1 MKMQK
6 TLLGALALCLS
17 LRADEGMWTFD
28 NLPLKKM
35 QAAYGFSPDQAWLDH
50 VRLSALHFGGGSGS
64 FVSAEGL
71 VITNHHVG
79 RGWVQQV
86 SGPGDKDYIKLG
98 FLARTRAEELK
109 IPGMTLRTLVQMEN
123 VTDLVNASVKPGMGD
138 KEGAE
143 ARERTLKALVAE
155 RDKATG
161 LAFSPVTLYQGGEF
175 WLYGYKVHKD
185 IRLVMAPEG
194 QIAAFGG
201 DPDNFT
207 YPRHD
212 LDFTLFRVY
221 ENDKPY
227 TPSHFLKWGTEGV
240 KLGDLTLVVGHPG
253 STQRLNTFA
262 QMLFARDTA
271 LATRIATMEQAR
283 KNMQDYAAKSPEHAR
298 QVKTRIYG
306 IENGLKAMKGYLSGF
321 KQPEAIEAIRQKE
334 VAFRQEVAKHPELQ
348 ASAGE
353 SWTKIEQALQES
365 ATLTREALL
374 VNTRGSAAL
383 QTALTLVRLIEEP
396 AKPQAE
402 RLKGFR
408 TEEERKASLE
418 SLKRTPRGAN
428 AELDQFNLERAL
440 NEVVAGL
447 EPQHPFRKALL
458 GERTPQALATVLNQS
473 KVTDEAF
480 RQALL
485 KGGLHALAA
494 SEDPA
499 VRIARLI
506 NPMLTG
512 LAQRQENVQ
521 ALIAEHAGR
530 IAKARFAVYG
540 KSLYPDATLTLR
552 LTYGPVKTYAANGTL
567 IQPFTT
573 FHGLFDRALA
583 WGPEAEKGAWALPPR
598 WLERKDKLDLATPFN
613 FVHQVDIIGGNSG
626 SPVLNTKGE
635 FVGVIF
641 DGNIE
646 MLPGNFFY
654 DGSVNRGV
662 TLDARAIREALAK
675 VYDASFL
682 VDELLGKR

>member
-1 MKMQK
+1 MKLQK
-6 TLLGALALCLS
+6 TLLGALTLCLS

-28 NLPLKKM
+28 NLPMKKM

-123 VTDLVNASVKPGMGD
+123 VTDKVNASVKPGMTE
-138 KEGAE
+138 KQGAE

-155 RDKATG
+155 RDKTTG

-212 LDFTLFRVY
+212 LDFTLFRAY

-227 TPSHFLKWGTEGV
+227 KPDHFLKWGTEGV

-262 QMLFARDTA
+262 QMCFARDTA

-283 KNMQDYAAKSPEHAR
+283 KDMQDYAAKSPEHAR

-321 KQPEAIEAIRQKE
+321 KQPEAIEAIR
-334 VAFRQEVAKHPELQ
+334 
-348 ASAGE
+348 
-353 SWTKIEQALQES
+353 
-365 ATLTREALL
+365 
-374 VNTRGSAAL
+374 
-383 QTALTLVRLIEEP
+383 
-396 AKPQAE
+396 
-402 RLKGFR
+402 LK
-408 TEEERKASLE
+408 
-418 SLKRTPRGAN
+418 
-428 AELDQFNLERAL
+428 
-440 NEVVAGL
+440 
-447 EPQHPFRKALL
+447 
-458 GERTPQALATVLNQS
+458 
-473 KVTDEAF
+473 
-480 RQALL
+480 
-485 KGGLHALAA
+485 
-494 SEDPA
+494 
-499 VRIARLI
+499 
-506 NPMLTG
+506 
-512 LAQRQENVQ
+512 
-521 ALIAEHAGR
+521 AGR
-530 IAKARFAVYG
+530 R
-540 KSLYPDATLTLR
+540 SSRPSR
-552 LTYGPVKTYAANGTL
+552 S
-567 IQPFTT
+567 
-573 FHGLFDRALA
+573 
-583 WGPEAEKGAWALPPR
+583 PP
-598 WLERKDKLDLATPFN
+598 P
-613 FVHQVDIIGGNSG
+613 
-626 SPVLNTKGE
+626 
-635 FVGVIF
+635 
-641 DGNIE
+641 
-646 MLPGNFFY
+646 LPGKP
-654 DGSVNRGV
+654 SW
-662 TLDARAIREALAK
+662 
-675 VYDASFL
+675 
-682 VDELLGKR
+682 

>member
-28 NLPLKKM
+28 NLPMKKM
-35 QAAYGFSPDQAWLDH
+35 QAAYGFSPDQTWLDH

-64 FVSAEGL
+64 FVSADGL

-123 VTDLVNASVKPGMGD
+123 VTDKVNASVKPGMTE
-138 KEGAE
+138 KQGAE

-155 RDKATG
+155 RDKTTG

-212 LDFTLFRVY
+212 LDFTLFRAY

-227 TPSHFLKWGTEGV
+227 KPDHFLKWGTEGV

-321 KQPEAIEAIRQKE
+321 KQPEAIEAIRLKE
-334 VAFRQEVAKHPELQ
+334 LAFRQEVAKHPELQ

-353 SWTKIEQALQES
+353 SWTKIEQALKES

-396 AKPQAE
+396 AKPEGE

-428 AELDQFNLERAL
+428 AELDQFNLERSL
-440 NEVVAGL
+440 GEVVTAL
-447 EPQHPFRKALL
+447 EPEHPFRKALL
-458 GERTPQALATVLNQS
+458 GERTPKALATVLTHS
-473 KVTDEAF
+473 KVTEEAF
-480 RQALL
+480 RQTLL

-499 VRIARLI
+499 IRIARQI
-506 NPMLTG
+506 NPMLTR
-512 LAQRQENVQ
+512 LTQRQEQVQ

-635 FVGVIF
+635 FAGVIF